1 MLLIQV
7 VVGIDVLGYTFWG
20 KNLNGLLLGLRFFM
34 FELGLKSSER
44 AIKGIFT
51 IIVQAC
57 D

>member
-34 FELGLKSSER
+34 FELGSKSSER
-44 AIKGIFT
+44 AIKGIST

>member
-7 VVGIDVLGYTFWG
+7 VVGIDVLAYTFWG
-20 KNLNGLLLGLRFFM
+20 KNLNGLLLGLSFFM
-34 FELGLKSSER
+34 FELGLKSYER
-44 AIKGIFT
+44 AIKRTST